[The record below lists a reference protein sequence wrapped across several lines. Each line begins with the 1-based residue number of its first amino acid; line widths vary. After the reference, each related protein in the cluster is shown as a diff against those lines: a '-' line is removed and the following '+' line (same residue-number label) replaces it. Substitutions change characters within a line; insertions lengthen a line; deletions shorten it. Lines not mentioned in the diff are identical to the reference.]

1 MLSLG
6 AAGHSTLILLLLC
19 PHVLRLPP
27 ILAARAQVAQAVN
40 SGLALLY
47 WQVGDRIRREVI
59 QEKRADYGD
68 EIIQTLFG

>member
-1 MLSLG
+1 
-6 AAGHSTLILLLLC
+6 
-19 PHVLRLPP
+19 
-27 ILAARAQVAQAVN
+27 
-40 SGLALLY
+40 LLY